1 MHTVTKAAVAVA
13 SGLAMTATATM
24 AAELPANAASGCHT
38 TFHRY
43 VTIKTGSSGTQAR
56 GAQCLLHSAGY
67 AVRADGSFSRSDAA
81 QVKRFQSR
89 HSISR
94 TGKVDARSW
103 TALLS
108 RGSTPTL
115 HRGSRGAAVKR
126 LQKSLTASGRPVP
139 ATGYFGRITK
149 GAVQSLQRARGLR
162 ATGTATHAV
171 WRTLQSG
178 GAVRTR
184 TAVRPA
190 VRHVAH
196 TSSGG
201 SKGARALAF
210 AKRQLGDRYV
220 WGASGPNRWDCS
232 GLTGGAWRSVGVS
245 LPHNARAQSSR
256 GKRVSRS
263 NLRPGDLVFFYGGI
277 KHVGIYAG
285 NGRIVHAA
293 NPRKGVTWGT
303 ISSMPYKGARRPG

>member
-1 MHTVTKAAVAVA
+1 MHKVTKAAVAVA

-24 AAELPANAASGCHT
+24 AAELPASATSGCHT
-38 TFHRY
+38 TFNRY
-43 VTIKTGSSGTQAR
+43 VTIKAGSSGTQAR

-67 AVRADGSFSRSDAA
+67 SVRADGSFSWSDAA

-115 HRGSRGAAVKR
+115 HRGNRGAVVKR
-126 LQKSLTASGRPVP
+126 LQRSLTASGRPVH
-139 ATGYFGRITK
+139 ATGYFGPITQA
-149 GAVQSLQRARGLR
+149 AVKSLQRAKGWR
-162 ATGTATHAV
+162 ATGIANRAV
-171 WRTLQSG
+171 WHTLQSG
-178 GAVRTR
+178 GAVRHR
-184 TAVRPA
+184 AAVLPA
-190 VRHVAH
+190 PRRIAH
-196 TSSGG
+196 TSGG
-201 SKGARALAF
+201 GGRGARALAF

-232 GLTGGAWRSVGVS
+232 GLTRGAWRSVGVS
-245 LPHNARAQSSR
+245 LPHNARAQSGR
-256 GKRVSRS
+256 GQRVSRS

-277 KHVGIYAG
+277 RHVGIYAG
-285 NGRIVHAA
+285 NGKIVHAA